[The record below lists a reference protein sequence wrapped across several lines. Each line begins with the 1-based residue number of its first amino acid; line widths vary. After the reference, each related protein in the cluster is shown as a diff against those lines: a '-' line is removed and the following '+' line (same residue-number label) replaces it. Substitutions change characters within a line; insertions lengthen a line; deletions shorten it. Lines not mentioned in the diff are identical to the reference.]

1 MKLLMTTKISK
12 FLNSLENYNE
22 LRDDEDEDYRRSLL
36 FNHLKKSVEAYLTG
50 CEMQVILRLQLAY
63 GLEAEL
69 FAVMYDKA
77 VIVSQLR
84 NSIKTD
90 MSFMETK
97 SLVCC
102 LKEISSILD
111 NKSEQYKENVFRRKM
126 KHRQCNRFQK
136 TRVSSFR
143 SYLSKE

>member
-77 VIVSQLR
+77 VMVSQLR

-111 NKSEQYKENVFRRKM
+111 NKSKQYKENVFRRKM

-136 TRVSSFR
+136 NRVSSFR